1 MRLFF
6 NSRALLGLILCVGLI
21 IVGMRAGDVWDAA
34 ASGQLFTT
42 AAQAQTTPA
51 PATAAPST
59 PAPAASDT
67 AKTAPATADATKP
80 VATTTSSS
88 SSEIAIP
95 DDASPAEIEVLKQL
109 SNRRQ
114 ELDKRAQALD
124 AREDLLKVAEQ
135 RVDQK
140 IKDMETLRKQL
151 QSMVNSANEAQ
162 AAQLDNLVKIYE
174 TMKPKDAAKI
184 FEALDMPI
192 LLSVIQRMKPARTA
206 PIMAE
211 MAPDKAKEITVALTK
226 QDKLPQV
233 K

>member
-1 MRLFF
+1 MRVFPGP
-6 NSRALLGLILCVGLI
+6 RILLPLMVCVGMLVI
-21 IVGMRAGDVWDAA
+21 GLRANDIWTAA
-34 ASGQLFTT
+34 VSGTLFTT
-42 AAQAQTTPA
+42 SARAETAPKASPSPAAAPA
-51 PATAAPST
+51 PA
-59 PAPAASDT
+59 PAPPDA
-67 AKTAPATADATKP
+67 AKTATNDKTA
-80 VATTTSSS
+80 SSPS
-88 SSEIAIP
+88 AAPEMTIP

-140 IKDMETLRKQL
+140 INDMETLRKQL
-151 QSMVNSANEAQ
+151 QSMVNQVNETQ

-174 TMKPKDAAKI
+174 TMKPADAAKI
-184 FEALDMPI
+184 FDTLDMPV

-206 PIMAE
+206 PVMAE
-211 MAPDKAKEITVALTK
+211 MSANKAKEVTVALTK
-226 QDKLPQV
+226 QDKLPPV